1 MAANPMHRTT
11 HIEDL
16 FARRAWP
23 DAARALDTLLAKTPD
38 NVELLL
44 MRSTVHLRQDQYR
57 AAKRCALNAYR
68 GVSTASPP
76 TLLAIARQLM
86 AVLEVDAMVAVLRS
100 PRFRDAAPAMALAE
114 AGTLLSGVGAHDDA
128 LQLLDL
134 AVSREP
140 RHAAS
145 HYFRGTLQMFR
156 GNADEAER
164 EFEQALTLE
173 PRLAQASWALAGLRR
188 NTPERNHVAR
198 INKQLAAVRQNTPAE
213 SFLNFAL
220 FNELHD
226 LGRYDEAWQA
236 LQRGCRSKRA
246 QIGYDHAKAMRLL
259 AKIAEQDQPTAGQL
273 TPAPDD
279 SVTVPIFIVGMHRS
293 GTTLLERILGGHS
306 KVTDGGESYAFSE
319 QIKWACDYHFVGA
332 LDEEALR
339 RSDRIDLAQL
349 AERYLA
355 GIRSRA
361 QGRPFLTEKLPS
373 NFLNVGLIAKA
384 LPQARLL
391 HMVREPMDTCF
402 SNLRT
407 LFIHAGGYS
416 YDQTEM
422 ADYFLGYQSLMAHW
436 HRVLPGRIM
445 DVSYAA
451 LVDDPQSVARQ
462 VFAHCGLQFEAQALD
477 IDRSSGVVSTASAA
491 QVRGGIRR
499 DYHSAWKPYE
509 KHLQPLMARLGYQS
523 AERLDP

>member
-1 MAANPMHRTT
+1 MPANAHDRFAA
-11 HIEDL
+11 IDDL

-23 DAARALDTLLAKTPD
+23 DAAKALDALLRKAPD
-38 NVELLL
+38 DVELLCR
-44 MRSTVHLRQDQYR
+44 RSTVHLRQDQYR
-57 AAKRCALNAYR
+57 AAKRLAIRAHQY
-68 GVSTASPP
+68 SAQASPP
-76 TLLAIARQLM
+76 ALLSIARQLM
-86 AVLEVDAMVAVLRS
+86 AVLEVDAMADILRS

-114 AGTLLSGVGAHDDA
+114 AGTLLSGVGAHSDA
-128 LQLLDL
+128 LQLLNL

-140 RHAAS
+140 RHAAA
-145 HYFRGTLQMFR
+145 HYFRGTMQMFR
-156 GNADEAER
+156 GDTDEAER

-188 NTPERNHVAR
+188 NTPGRNHVAR
-198 INKQLAAVRQNTPAE
+198 IQKQLQGIRAGTAAE

-226 LGRYDEAWQA
+226 LGRHDDAWQA

-246 QIGYDHAKAMRLL
+246 QIRYDHAEAIRLL
-259 AKIAEQDQPTAGQL
+259 AQIAEHRESISAQPT
-273 TPAPDD
+273 PATDD
-279 SVTVPIFIVGMHRS
+279 AAIIPIFIVGMHRS

-319 QIKWACDYHFVGA
+319 QLKWATDHNFIGA

-339 RSDRIDLAQL
+339 RSDTIDYADLAG
-349 AERYLA
+349 RYLA

-384 LPQARLL
+384 LPQARFL
-391 HMVREPMDTCF
+391 HMVRDPMDTCF

-422 ADYFLGYQSLMAHW
+422 AEYFLGYQALMMHW
-436 HRVLPGRIM
+436 HHALPGRVM

-451 LVDDPQSVARQ
+451 LVDDPERVARE
-462 VFAHCGLQFEAQALD
+462 VFAHCGLDFEAEALD
-477 IDRSSGVVSTASAA
+477 IDRAAGVVSTASAA

-499 DYHSAWKPYE
+499 DYKAAWKPYE
-509 KHLQPLMARLGYQS
+509 AHLQPLLTRLQYQGAS
-523 AERLDP
+523 TTD